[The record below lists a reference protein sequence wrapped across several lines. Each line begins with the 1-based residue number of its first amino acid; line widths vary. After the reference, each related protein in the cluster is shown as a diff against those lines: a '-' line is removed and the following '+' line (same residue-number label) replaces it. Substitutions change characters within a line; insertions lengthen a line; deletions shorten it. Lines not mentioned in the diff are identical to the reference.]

1 MGLSSMPAG
10 YLQYHPFDNI
20 GAVTNWLGHSGS
32 IYIAGAAPITLIPN
46 MVDGMWVGTVRA
58 EGMEDGRM
66 TVLNDSY
73 GLPTEDIT
81 SDLIGKPYVIPNT
94 PCSRDALAAACAR
107 GVDWMP
113 EPFRLCLLAPKGQTA
128 GYVVNLREDGWEPEF
143 LTDPVRVCEII
154 GHAPETMEEATAV
167 ANYVTCMSALD
178 DGFGPDQLL
187 EFCEQTGMDEGHDIA
202 IKALG
207 RPILDHEAEER

>member
-1 MGLSSMPAG
+1 MGLSSTPTG

-20 GAVTNWLGHSGS
+20 GAVTNWLGHGGS
-32 IYIAGAAPITLIPN
+32 IYVSGAAPITLVPN
-46 MVDGMWVGTVRA
+46 MADGMWIGTVRV
-58 EGMEDGRM
+58 EGIEDGRM
-66 TVLNDSY
+66 TAHNDSY
-73 GLPTEDIT
+73 SLPTEDIT
-81 SDLIGKPYVIPNT
+81 ADLIGKPYVIPNT
-94 PCSRDALAAACAR
+94 PCSRDALAEACKR

-113 EPFRLCLLAPKGQTA
+113 EPFRLCLLAPRGQTA

-154 GHAPETMEEATAV
+154 GHTPETMEEATAV

-187 EFCEQTGMDEGHDIA
+187 EFCEQTGADEGHDIA

-207 RPILDHEAEER
+207 LPVPDREAEER